1 MTSQNHAG
9 AGAPAP
15 GAPASAAST
24 NIPTQ
29 ASPSPAASTTA
40 ATTASTPP
48 AAATNI
54 PAQASPSPAA
64 STTTAGHTEAPLA
77 QASPAQAEPPNQA
90 GHPAQAEHPTQAEHT
105 KAPLTQPSTTQAG
118 RRRRRVV
125 HLGPKDRE
133 RVAEGANLEQI
144 VQEALGKVDAG
155 RPAWS
160 HEDLRREDPSAH
172 ANDARL
178 LGDVPPHY
186 GNGA

>member
-1 MTSQNHAG
+1 MTSQNSAD
-9 AGAPAP
+9 AGAPIADVPAP
-15 GAPASAAST
+15 DAPVPDTPASAVVPAD
-24 NIPTQ
+24 Q
-29 ASPSPAASTTA
+29 ANSAFAAATSAASA
-40 ATTASTPP
+40 ATTAST
-48 AAATNI
+48 AT
-54 PAQASPSPAA
+54 A
-64 STTTAGHTEAPLA
+64 AGHTEAPLA
-77 QASPAQAEPPNQA
+77 QASPTQA
-90 GHPAQAEHPTQAEHT
+90 GHPAQAVHPTQAEH
-105 KAPLTQPSTTQAG
+105 PTQAG

-144 VQEALGKVDAG
+144 VQEALGKVDAE

-160 HEDLRREDPSAH
+160 REDLRREDPSAH

>member
-1 MTSQNHAG
+1 MTSQNSAD
-9 AGAPAP
+9 AGAPVP
-15 GAPASAAST
+15 GAPASAVVAAD
-24 NIPTQ
+24 Q
-29 ASPSPAASTTA
+29 ANSAFAAATSAAST
-40 ATTASTPP
+40 ATTAST
-48 AAATNI
+48 
-54 PAQASPSPAA
+54 A
-64 STTTAGHTEAPLA
+64 STASTATAAGHTEAPLA
-77 QASPAQAEPPNQA
+77 QASPNQA
-90 GHPAQAEHPTQAEHT
+90 VHPTQAEH
-105 KAPLTQPSTTQAG
+105 PTQAG

-144 VQEALGKVDAG
+144 VQEALGKVDAE

-160 HEDLRREDPSAH
+160 REDLRREDPSAH

>member
-1 MTSQNHAG
+1 MTSQNSAD
-9 AGAPAP
+9 AGAPIPGAPAPDAPVP
-15 GAPASAAST
+15 GAPASAVV
-24 NIPTQ
+24 PTDQ
-29 ASPSPAASTTA
+29 ANSAF
-40 ATTASTPP
+40 
-48 AAATNI
+48 AAATS
-54 PAQASPSPAA
+54 A
-64 STTTAGHTEAPLA
+64 AGHTEAPLA
-77 QASPAQAEPPNQA
+77 QASPTQAEPPNQA
-90 GHPAQAEHPTQAEHT
+90 GHPAQAEPPAQAGHPNQAVH
-105 KAPLTQPSTTQAG
+105 PNQSG

-144 VQEALGKVDAG
+144 VQEALGKVDAE

-160 HEDLRREDPSAH
+160 REDLRREDPSAH

>member
-1 MTSQNHAG
+1 MTSQNSAD
-9 AGAPAP
+9 AGAPVP
-15 GAPASAAST
+15 GAPASAVVAAD
-24 NIPTQ
+24 Q
-29 ASPSPAASTTA
+29 ANSAFAAATSAASTATA
-40 ATTASTPP
+40 
-48 AAATNI
+48 
-54 PAQASPSPAA
+54 
-64 STTTAGHTEAPLA
+64 AGHTEAPLA
-77 QASPAQAEPPNQA
+77 QASPAQAE
-90 GHPAQAEHPTQAEHT
+90 HPTQAE
-105 KAPLTQPSTTQAG
+105 PPTQAG

-144 VQEALGKVDAG
+144 VQEALGKVDAE

-160 HEDLRREDPSAH
+160 REDLRREDPSAH

>member
-1 MTSQNHAG
+1 MTSQNSAG
-9 AGAPAP
+9 AGAPIADVPAP
-15 GAPASAAST
+15 DAPVPGTPASAVVPADQANSAFAAATSAAST
-24 NIPTQ
+24 
-29 ASPSPAASTTA
+29 ASTATA
-40 ATTASTPP
+40 
-48 AAATNI
+48 
-54 PAQASPSPAA
+54 
-64 STTTAGHTEAPLA
+64 AGHTEAPLA

-90 GHPAQAEHPTQAEHT
+90 EPPTQAEH
-105 KAPLTQPSTTQAG
+105 PTQAG

-144 VQEALGKVDAG
+144 VQEALGKVDAE

-160 HEDLRREDPSAH
+160 REDLRREDPSAH

>member
-1 MTSQNHAG
+1 MTSQNSAD
-9 AGAPAP
+9 ASAPIP
-15 GAPASAAST
+15 GAPASAVVAAD
-24 NIPTQ
+24 Q
-29 ASPSPAASTTA
+29 ANPAFAAASSTASA
-40 ATTASTPP
+40 ATA
-48 AAATNI
+48 
-54 PAQASPSPAA
+54 
-64 STTTAGHTEAPLA
+64 AGHTEAPLA
-77 QASPAQAEPPNQA
+77 QAFPAQAEPPNQA
-90 GHPAQAEHPTQAEHT
+90 GHP
-105 KAPLTQPSTTQAG
+105 TQAG

-144 VQEALGKVDAG
+144 VQEALGKVDAE

-160 HEDLRREDPSAH
+160 REDLRREDPSAH

>member
-1 MTSQNHAG
+1 MTSQNSAD
-9 AGAPAP
+9 AGAPIP
-15 GAPASAAST
+15 GAPASAVVAAD
-24 NIPTQ
+24 Q
-29 ASPSPAASTTA
+29 ANPAF
-40 ATTASTPP
+40 
-48 AAATNI
+48 AAATS
-54 PAQASPSPAA
+54 A
-64 STTTAGHTEAPLA
+64 AGHTEAPLA
-77 QASPAQAEPPNQA
+77 QASPTQA
-90 GHPAQAEHPTQAEHT
+90 GHPTQAEH
-105 KAPLTQPSTTQAG
+105 PTQAG

-144 VQEALGKVDAG
+144 VQEALGKVDAE

-160 HEDLRREDPSAH
+160 REDLRREDPSAH

>member
-1 MTSQNHAG
+1 MTSQNSAD
-9 AGAPAP
+9 AGAPVP
-15 GAPASAAST
+15 GAPASAVVAADQA
-24 NIPTQ
+24 NPTF
-29 ASPSPAASTTA
+29 
-40 ATTASTPP
+40 
-48 AAATNI
+48 AAAT
-54 PAQASPSPAA
+54 SAA
-64 STTTAGHTEAPLA
+64 SAATAAGHTEAPLA
-77 QASPAQAEPPNQA
+77 QASPTQAEHPNQA
-90 GHPAQAEHPTQAEHT
+90 GHPAQAVHP
-105 KAPLTQPSTTQAG
+105 TQAG

-144 VQEALGKVDAG
+144 MQEALGKVDAE

-160 HEDLRREDPSAH
+160 REDLRREDPSAH

>member
-1 MTSQNHAG
+1 MQTL
-9 AGAPAP
+9 APVP
-15 GAPASAAST
+15 GALASAVVAADQANPAFAAATSAAST
-24 NIPTQ
+24 
-29 ASPSPAASTTA
+29 
-40 ATTASTPP
+40 ATTAST
-48 AAATNI
+48 AT
-54 PAQASPSPAA
+54 A
-64 STTTAGHTEAPLA
+64 AGHTEAPLA
-77 QASPAQAEPPNQA
+77 QASPNQA
-90 GHPAQAEHPTQAEHT
+90 VHPTQAEH
-105 KAPLTQPSTTQAG
+105 PTQAG

-144 VQEALGKVDAG
+144 VQEALGKVDAE

-160 HEDLRREDPSAH
+160 REDLRREDPSAH

>member
-1 MTSQNHAG
+1 MTSQNSAD
-9 AGAPAP
+9 AGAPVP
-15 GAPASAAST
+15 GALASAVVAAD
-24 NIPTQ
+24 Q
-29 ASPSPAASTTA
+29 ANPAF
-40 ATTASTPP
+40 
-48 AAATNI
+48 AAAT
-54 PAQASPSPAA
+54 S
-64 STTTAGHTEAPLA
+64 TAGHTEAPLA

-90 GHPAQAEHPTQAEHT
+90 VHP
-105 KAPLTQPSTTQAG
+105 TQAG

-144 VQEALGKVDAG
+144 VQEALGKVDAE

-160 HEDLRREDPSAH
+160 REDLRREDPSAH

>member
-1 MTSQNHAG
+1 MTSQNSAD
-9 AGAPAP
+9 AGAPIADVPAP
-15 GAPASAAST
+15 DAPVPGTPASAVVPAD
-24 NIPTQ
+24 Q
-29 ASPSPAASTTA
+29 ANSAF
-40 ATTASTPP
+40 
-48 AAATNI
+48 AAATS
-54 PAQASPSPAA
+54 A
-64 STTTAGHTEAPLA
+64 AGHTEAPLA
-77 QASPAQAEPPNQA
+77 QASLTQAGHTEAPLAQAFPAQAEPPNQA
-90 GHPAQAEHPTQAEHT
+90 GHP
-105 KAPLTQPSTTQAG
+105 TQAG

-144 VQEALGKVDAG
+144 VQEALGKVDAE

-160 HEDLRREDPSAH
+160 REDLRREDPSAH

>member
-1 MTSQNHAG
+1 MTSQNSAG
-9 AGAPAP
+9 AGAPIADVPAP
-15 GAPASAAST
+15 DAPVQGTPASAVVPADQANSAFVAATSAAST
-24 NIPTQ
+24 
-29 ASPSPAASTTA
+29 ATA
-40 ATTASTPP
+40 
-48 AAATNI
+48 
-54 PAQASPSPAA
+54 
-64 STTTAGHTEAPLA
+64 AGHTEAPLA
-77 QASPAQAEPPNQA
+77 QASPAQAEPP
-90 GHPAQAEHPTQAEHT
+90 TQAV
-105 KAPLTQPSTTQAG
+105 

-144 VQEALGKVDAG
+144 VQEALGKVDAE

-160 HEDLRREDPSAH
+160 REDLHREDPSAH

>member
-1 MTSQNHAG
+1 MTSQNSAD
-9 AGAPAP
+9 AGAPIADVPAP
-15 GAPASAAST
+15 DAPVPGTPASAVVPADQANSAFAAATSAAST
-24 NIPTQ
+24 
-29 ASPSPAASTTA
+29 ATA
-40 ATTASTPP
+40 
-48 AAATNI
+48 
-54 PAQASPSPAA
+54 
-64 STTTAGHTEAPLA
+64 AGHTEAPLA
-77 QASPAQAEPPNQA
+77 QASPTQAEHPNQA
-90 GHPAQAEHPTQAEHT
+90 GHPAQAVHP
-105 KAPLTQPSTTQAG
+105 TQAG

-160 HEDLRREDPSAH
+160 REDLRREDPSAH

-186 GNGA
+186 GNGV

>member
-1 MTSQNHAG
+1 MTSQNSAD
-9 AGAPAP
+9 AGAPIADVPAP
-15 GAPASAAST
+15 DAPVPGTPASAVVAAD
-24 NIPTQ
+24 Q
-29 ASPSPAASTTA
+29 ANSAFATATSA
-40 ATTASTPP
+40 ATA
-48 AAATNI
+48 
-54 PAQASPSPAA
+54 
-64 STTTAGHTEAPLA
+64 AGHTEAPLA
-77 QASPAQAEPPNQA
+77 QASPAQAEPPTQA
-90 GHPAQAEHPTQAEHT
+90 GHPTQAEH
-105 KAPLTQPSTTQAG
+105 PTQAG

-144 VQEALGKVDAG
+144 VQEALGKVDAE

-160 HEDLRREDPSAH
+160 REDLRREDPSAH

>member
-1 MTSQNHAG
+1 MTSQNHAD
-9 AGAPAP
+9 AGAPVP
-15 GAPASAAST
+15 GAPASAVVAAD
-24 NIPTQ
+24 Q
-29 ASPSPAASTTA
+29 ANPSPAAATTTATA
-40 ATTASTPP
+40 AT

-64 STTTAGHTEAPLA
+64 ATSAATTATAAGHTEAPLA
-77 QASPAQAEPPNQA
+77 QASPAQAENPTQA
-90 GHPAQAEHPTQAEHT
+90 GHP
-105 KAPLTQPSTTQAG
+105 TQAG

-144 VQEALGKVDAG
+144 VQEALGKVDAE

-160 HEDLRREDPSAH
+160 REDLRREDPSAH

>member
-1 MTSQNHAG
+1 MTSQNSAD
-9 AGAPAP
+9 AGAPIADVPAP
-15 GAPASAAST
+15 DAPVPGTPASAVVAADQANPAFAAATSAAST
-24 NIPTQ
+24 
-29 ASPSPAASTTA
+29 ASTATA
-40 ATTASTPP
+40 
-48 AAATNI
+48 
-54 PAQASPSPAA
+54 
-64 STTTAGHTEAPLA
+64 AGHTEAPLA
-77 QASPAQAEPPNQA
+77 QASPAQAEPPT
-90 GHPAQAEHPTQAEHT
+90 QAEHP
-105 KAPLTQPSTTQAG
+105 TQAG

-144 VQEALGKVDAG
+144 VREALGKVDAE

-160 HEDLRREDPSAH
+160 REDLRREDPSAH

>member
-1 MTSQNHAG
+1 MTSQNSAD
-9 AGAPAP
+9 AGAPIP
-15 GAPASAAST
+15 GAPASAVVVSD
-24 NIPTQ
+24 Q
-29 ASPSPAASTTA
+29 ANPAFAAATSAAST
-40 ATTASTPP
+40 ATTAST
-48 AAATNI
+48 AT
-54 PAQASPSPAA
+54 A
-64 STTTAGHTEAPLA
+64 AGHTEAPLA
-77 QASPAQAEPPNQA
+77 QASPNQA
-90 GHPAQAEHPTQAEHT
+90 VHPN
-105 KAPLTQPSTTQAG
+105 QAG

-144 VQEALGKVDAG
+144 VQEALGKVDAE

-160 HEDLRREDPSAH
+160 REDLRREDPSAH